1 MRFHVNELRSRASR
15 LAHHPR
21 TRTVVIWLVAIF
33 IVIGVLGALV
43 APPLLRGKL
52 ASALSEKLHRQV
64 SIEQIRINPYAMT
77 ATIRGFL
84 MKERQGSATEVSF
97 DEIHVN
103 LELESLFRLGPVLK
117 EIRLVKPYIN
127 LVRSENGAY
136 NFTDI
141 IDEFMAGP
149 SGPTPRFSLNNIQ
162 IIDGKIDFDDRPK
175 KTKHTISAI
184 RIGVPFVSSLPSF
197 VDIKVQPEFYAL
209 VDNAPLKIGGE
220 AKPFKDTRESN
231 FHLNLDNVQL
241 PKYLEYSPVKLNFT
255 MPSGQLNA
263 QLTASFQTAK
273 NKPAALA
280 ISGKLGLKDL
290 VLEQEGNT
298 PLVKFPSFD
307 VVVDKYEVFAN
318 RAALKM
324 VKATGTELQLT
335 RNRNG
340 DLNLASL
347 VTVPASQTDA
357 PPKKESTPFNY
368 HVEEIQIESGK
379 LLFIDQGLEKPYRT
393 QLQNIHLNIK
403 GLTNELE
410 KKANVELSFET
421 DANERFNHTGVLQL
435 KPLMSDGTVAVEG
448 LRPAGFR
455 LYYQNVFIG
464 DIRDGLFDLSTRYS
478 LEQKSDKTELK
489 LTELNA
495 AVRSLNLGEAGQRET
510 MWRLPLLAI
519 KETTVDVNN
528 KAIVIGR
535 IEGRD
540 GNGSV
545 QRNADGSLNF
555 DRLIKSQPANFPST
569 VQSKKDDTGWKV
581 EVKEIA
587 VERFNIN
594 FEDRTPA
601 TPAKIN
607 FSDLSIRGEKFSNAK
622 NQSGKAIIQ
631 TKINNRGL
639 IRLVGTV
646 GTQPAVVKFAVE
658 GRDIDLLPFQSYL
671 ENHINFLLTGGQVGT
686 KGNLIFDA
694 SGEGPAKVS
703 YAGNVQITDF
713 ATVEKDGSQDLLKW
727 KSLNLDGIQ
736 FTLEPMQLRIN
747 EINLADFY
755 SRLILGADGK
765 MNVQKLAA
773 QKTENKGA
781 LQTKQEKPAETLAA
795 PPASEKR
802 ITIGKINLQ
811 GGNVNFSDFF
821 IKPNYSANLTGFQGA
836 ISELKPETPGDIE
849 IHAKLDNAAPV
860 DIIGK
865 INPLAKDLYLDIKVD
880 ATDIDLSPMSPY
892 SGRYVGYG
900 IERGKLTF
908 NVQYKIENRKLSAQN
923 KIILNQLTFGE
934 RVESPDATKL
944 PVLLAVALLKD
955 RNGVMDINLPIGG
968 SLDDPQFSVG
978 GIVWQIIVNILV
990 KAVTSPFALLG
1001 SVFGAGGGGGEE
1013 LSFIEFDYGRAT
1025 LPQTAEAKLKT
1036 LATAMSNR
1044 PALKLDISGRVD
1056 PTNDLDGLKHASI
1069 ERKMKAR
1076 KMRELVRQ
1084 GNAPKSV
1091 DDVQI
1096 DKTEYERYLKA
1107 AYSDES
1113 FPKPRNLIGLAKD
1126 LPVAEVEALML
1137 KYATAT
1143 DEDLRDLTNRRA
1155 QTVRDGLL
1163 ATHQV
1168 TADRLFIVA
1177 AKPLTKEEQD
1187 KVKAKSSRVDF
1198 SLR

>member
-1 MRFHVNELRSRASR
+1 MALDTHQLRTQAAELAR
-15 LAHHPR
+15 HPR
-21 TRTVVIWLVAIF
+21 TRKIVIWAISLVVGF
-33 IVIGVLGALV
+33 GVLLGLA

-52 ASALSEKLHRQV
+52 ASELAKKFHREV
-64 SIEQIRINPYAMT
+64 SIEQIRINPYTMT
-77 ATIRGFL
+77 ATVRGFL
-84 MKERQGSATEVSF
+84 MKERQSTATAVSF
-97 DEIHVN
+97 DEIYLN

-117 EIRLVKPYIN
+117 EIRLLKPYIN
-127 LVRSENGAY
+127 LVRDDNGAY
-136 NFTDI
+136 NFKDI

-149 SGPTPRFSLNNIQ
+149 SGPTPRFALNNIQ
-162 IIDGKIDFDDRPK
+162 IIDGKIDFDDRPEQS
-175 KTKHTISAI
+175 KHTVSAI

-231 FHLNLDNVQL
+231 FHLNLANVEL

-255 MPSGQLNA
+255 MPSGHLNA

-273 NKPAALA
+273 DKPAALV
-280 ISGKLGLKDL
+280 ISGNIGLKDL
-290 VLEQEGNT
+290 VLEQEGT
-298 PLVKFPSFD
+298 APLVKFPSFD
-307 VVVDKYEVFAN
+307 VVVDKYDVFAN

-324 VKATGTELQLT
+324 IKATGTELHLT

-357 PPKKESTPFNY
+357 PPKKESTAFNY
-368 HVEEIQIESGK
+368 HVEEILIESGK

-421 DANERFNHTGVLQL
+421 DAKERFNHTGVLQL
-435 KPLMSDGTVAVEG
+435 TPLMADGKLAVEG

-464 DIRDGLFDLSTRYS
+464 EIRDGLFDLSTRYS

-489 LTELNA
+489 LTDLNA
-495 AVRSLNLGEAGQRET
+495 AVRSLNLAEAGQRET
-510 MWRLPLLAI
+510 MWRLPMLAI
-519 KETTVDVNN
+519 KETTVDLSN

-540 GNGSV
+540 GSGSV

-555 DRLIKSQPANFPST
+555 DRLIKSQPANSPST
-569 VQSKKDDTGWKV
+569 VPSKKDDTGWKI
-581 EVKEIA
+581 EVKQIA

-594 FEDRTPA
+594 FEDRTLA

-607 FSDLSIRGEKFSNAK
+607 FSDLLIQGEKFSNAK
-622 NQSGKAIIQ
+622 NQSGKVTIQ

-639 IRLVGTV
+639 IRLVGTA
-646 GTQPAVVKFAVE
+646 GAQPAVVKFAVE

-671 ENHINFLLTGGQVGT
+671 ENQINFLLTGGQVGA

-713 ATVEKDGSQDLLKW
+713 ATVEKNGAQDLLKW

-736 FTLEPMQLRIN
+736 FALEPMQLRIN

-765 MNVQKLAA
+765 MNLQKLTP
-773 QKTENKGA
+773 QKSENKA
-781 LQTKQEKPAETLAA
+781 AVDAQPEKPAEAPVA
-795 PPASEKR
+795 PPASERR

-821 IKPNYSANLTGFQGA
+821 IKPNYSANLTDFQGA
-836 ISELKPETPGDIE
+836 ISALTPETPGDIE
-849 IHAKLDNAAPV
+849 IHAKLDKAAPV
-860 DIIGK
+860 DIVGK
-865 INPLAKDLYLDIKVD
+865 INPLAKELFLDIKVD

-892 SGRYVGYG
+892 SSRYVGYG

-934 RVESPDATKL
+934 KVDSPDATKL

-978 GIVWQIIVNILV
+978 GIVWQLIVNILV

-1001 SVFGAGGGGGEE
+1001 SLFGGGGGEE
-1013 LSFIEFDYGRAT
+1013 LSFIEFDYGRAA
-1025 LPQTAEAKLKT
+1025 LPQTAEAKVKT

-1056 PTNDLDGLKHASI
+1056 RTNDLDGLKHAAI
-1069 ERKMKAR
+1069 ERKMKAQ

-1084 GNAPKSV
+1084 GSAPKSV

-1096 DKTEYERYLKA
+1096 DKAEYERYLKA
-1107 AYSDES
+1107 AYSGES

-1126 LPVAEVEALML
+1126 LPVSEVEALML

-1143 DEDLRDLTNRRA
+1143 DDDLRELANRRA
-1155 QTVRDGLL
+1155 QAVRERLL
-1163 ATHQV
+1163 ATNQV

-1198 SLR
+1198 SLK

>member
-1 MRFHVNELRSRASR
+1 M
-15 LAHHPR
+15 
-21 TRTVVIWLVAIF
+21 
-33 IVIGVLGALV
+33 
-43 APPLLRGKL
+43 
-52 ASALSEKLHRQV
+52 
-64 SIEQIRINPYAMT
+64 
-77 ATIRGFL
+77 
-84 MKERQGSATEVSF
+84 
-97 DEIHVN
+97 
-103 LELESLFRLGPVLK
+103 
-117 EIRLVKPYIN
+117 
-127 LVRSENGAY
+127 
-136 NFTDI
+136 
-141 IDEFMAGP
+141 
-149 SGPTPRFSLNNIQ
+149 
-162 IIDGKIDFDDRPK
+162 
-175 KTKHTISAI
+175 
-184 RIGVPFVSSLPSF
+184 
-197 VDIKVQPEFYAL
+197 
-209 VDNAPLKIGGE
+209 
-220 AKPFKDTRESN
+220 
-231 FHLNLDNVQL
+231 QL

-263 QLTASFQTAK
+263 KLTASFQTAK
-273 NKPAALA
+273 DKPAALA
-280 ISGKLGLKDL
+280 ISGNLGLRDL
-290 VLEQEGNT
+290 VLQQDGNT

-307 VVVDKYEVFAN
+307 VVVDKYDVFAN

-324 VKATGTELQLT
+324 VKATGTELHLT

-347 VTVPASQTDA
+347 VTFPASQNDA

-368 HVEEIQIESGK
+368 HVEEILIESGN

-393 QLQNIHLNIK
+393 QLQNVHLSIK
-403 GLTNELE
+403 GLTNEPE
-410 KKANVELSFET
+410 KKADVELSFES
-421 DANERFNHTGVLQL
+421 DAKERFHHTGALQL
-435 KPLMSDGTVAVEG
+435 TPLMADGKLAIEG

-455 LYYQNVFIG
+455 LYYQTVFIG

-495 AVRSLNLGEAGQRET
+495 VVRSLNLTETGQRET

-528 KAIVIGR
+528 KTVVIGR
-535 IEGRD
+535 IECRD
-540 GNGSV
+540 GSGFV
-545 QRNADGSLNF
+545 QRNADGSLNY
-555 DRLIKSQPANFPST
+555 DRLIKSQPANSPST
-569 VQSKKDDTGWKV
+569 GPSKKDDTGWKI
-581 EVKEIA
+581 EVKQIA

-594 FEDRTPA
+594 FEDRAPA

-607 FSDLSIRGEKFSNAK
+607 FSDLSIRGENFSNAK
-622 NQSGKAIIQ
+622 NQRGKAIIQ

-639 IRLVGTV
+639 IRLVGTA
-646 GTQPAVVKFAVE
+646 GAQPTVVNFAVE
-658 GRDIDLLPFQSYL
+658 GRDVDLLPFQSYL
-671 ENHINFLLTGGQVGT
+671 ENQVNFLLTGGQVGT
-686 KGNLIFDA
+686 KGNLTFDA

-703 YAGNVQITDF
+703 YEGNVQITDF
-713 ATVEKDGSQDLLKW
+713 ATVETGGSQDLLKW

-736 FTLEPMQLRIN
+736 FALEPMQLRIN

-765 MNVQKLAA
+765 MNLQKLTA
-773 QKTENKGA
+773 QRTENKDA
-781 LQTKQEKPAETLAA
+781 LETKPEKPAEAPAAA
-795 PPASEKR
+795 PSSERR

-821 IKPNYSANLTGFQGA
+821 IKPNYTANLTGFQGT

-860 DIIGK
+860 DISGK

-1001 SVFGAGGGGGEE
+1001 AAFGGGGGGDE
-1013 LSFIEFDYGRAT
+1013 LSYIEFDNGRAN
-1025 LPQTAEAKLKT
+1025 LNQAAQAKIAT
-1036 LATAMSNR
+1036 LAKALNNR
-1044 PALKLDISGRVD
+1044 PALNLELSGRVD
-1056 PTNDLDGLKHASI
+1056 PATDLEGLKRVGI
-1069 ERKMKAR
+1069 ERKVNAQKL
-1076 KMRELVRQ
+1076 KDLVRR
-1084 GNAPKSV
+1084 GEALKSV
-1091 DDVQI
+1091 DDVQV
-1096 DKTEYERYLKA
+1096 DGGEYAQYLKA
-1107 AYSDES
+1107 AYGEES
-1113 FPKPRNLIGLAKD
+1113 FPKPRNIIGLAQD
-1126 LPVAEVEALML
+1126 LPVAEMEKLMMQ
-1137 KYATAT
+1137 YA
-1143 DEDLRDLTNRRA
+1143 
-1155 QTVRDGLL
+1155 
-1163 ATHQV
+1163 
-1168 TADRLFIVA
+1168 
-1177 AKPLTKEEQD
+1177 
-1187 KVKAKSSRVDF
+1187 KAGDDDMR
-1198 SLR
+1198 

>member
-1 MRFHVNELRSRASR
+1 MAIDAKALRNRATEIAR
-15 LAHHPR
+15 HPR
-21 TRTVVIWLVAIF
+21 TRRITIWFVSIVVA
-33 IVIGVLGALV
+33 IGVLGALV

-52 ASALSEKLHRQV
+52 AAVLSDKLHRAV
-64 SIEQIRINPYAMT
+64 TIEQIRINPYTMT
-77 ATIRGFL
+77 ATLRGFL
-84 MKERQGSATEVSF
+84 MKERQSTAAAVSF
-97 DEIHVN
+97 DEIYVN

-127 LVRSENGAY
+127 LVRNENGAY
-136 NFTDI
+136 NFTDL

-162 IIDGKIDFDDRPK
+162 IIDGKIDFDDRPEQ
-175 KTKHTISAI
+175 TKHTVSAI

-197 VDIKVQPEFYAL
+197 VDIKVQPDFYAL
-209 VDNAPLKIGGE
+209 VDNAPVKIGGE

-231 FHLNLDNVQL
+231 FHFNLDNVQL

-263 QLTASFQTAK
+263 KLTASFQTAK
-273 NKPAALA
+273 DKPAALA
-280 ISGKLGLKDL
+280 ISGNLGLRDL
-290 VLEQEGNT
+290 VLQQDGNT

-307 VVVDKYEVFAN
+307 VEVDKYDVFAN

-324 VKATGTELQLT
+324 VKATGTELHLT

-347 VTVPASQTDA
+347 VTFPASQNDA

-368 HVEEIQIESGK
+368 HVEEILIESGN

-393 QLQNIHLNIK
+393 QLQNVHLSIK
-403 GLTNELE
+403 GLTNEPE
-410 KKANVELSFET
+410 KKADVELSFES
-421 DANERFNHTGVLQL
+421 DAKERFTHTGALQL
-435 KPLMSDGTVAVEG
+435 TPLMADGKLEIEG

-455 LYYQNVFIG
+455 LYYQTVFIG
-464 DIRDGLFDLSTRYS
+464 DIRDGLFDLSTHYF

-495 AVRSLNLGEAGQRET
+495 VVRSFNLTEAGQRET

-528 KAIVIGR
+528 KTVVIGR

-540 GNGSV
+540 GSGFV
-545 QRNADGSLNF
+545 QRNADKSLNY
-555 DRLIKSQPANFPST
+555 DRLIKSQPATSPST
-569 VQSKKDDTGWKV
+569 VPSKKDDTGWKI
-581 EVKEIA
+581 EVKQIA

-594 FEDRTPA
+594 FEDRAPA

-607 FSDLSIRGEKFSNAK
+607 FSDLSIRGENFSNAK
-622 NQSGKAIIQ
+622 NQRGKAIIQ

-639 IRLVGTV
+639 IRLVGTA
-646 GTQPAVVKFAVE
+646 GAQPTVVSFAVE
-658 GRDIDLLPFQSYL
+658 GRDVDLLPFQSYL
-671 ENHINFLLTGGQVGT
+671 ENQVNFLLTGGQVGT
-686 KGNLIFDA
+686 KGTLTFDA

-703 YAGNVQITDF
+703 YEGNVQITDF
-713 ATVEKDGSQDLLKW
+713 ATVETNGSQDLLKW

-736 FTLEPMQLRIN
+736 FALEPMQLRIN

-765 MNVQKLAA
+765 INLQKLTPQKPEKKDAA
-773 QKTENKGA
+773 E
-781 LQTKQEKPAETLAA
+781 TKAEKPAETPIAQ
-795 PPASEKR
+795 PASEKR

-821 IKPNYSANLTGFQGA
+821 IKPNYTANLTGFQGT

-860 DIIGK
+860 DIVGK

-908 NVQYKIENRKLSAQN
+908 NVQYKVENRKLSAQN

-1001 SVFGAGGGGGEE
+1001 AAFGGGGGEE

-1025 LPQTAEAKLKT
+1025 IPQAAEAKLKNI
-1036 LATAMSNR
+1036 ATAMSNR
-1044 PALKLDISGRVD
+1044 PAVKLDISGRVD
-1056 PTNDLDGLKHASI
+1056 PINDIVGLKQASI
-1069 ERKMKAR
+1069 ERKMKAQKLR
-1076 KMRELVRQ
+1076 DLVRQ
-1084 GNAPKSV
+1084 GTAPKSV

-1096 DKTEYERYLKA
+1096 DKAEYERYLKA

-1126 LPVAEVEALML
+1126 LPVAEMEGLML
-1137 KYATAT
+1137 KNATAT
-1143 DEDLRDLTNRRA
+1143 DDDLRELANRRA
-1155 QTVRDGLL
+1155 QAVRDRLL
-1163 ATHQV
+1163 SLGQV
-1168 TADRLFIVA
+1168 TVDRVFIVA
-1177 AKPLTKEEQD
+1177 SKPAAEDEKS
-1187 KVKAKSSRVDF
+1187 KAKASRVDF

>member
-1 MRFHVNELRSRASR
+1 MATDAKELRKRASEIAR
-15 LAHHPR
+15 HPR
-21 TRTVVIWLVAIF
+21 TRKIAIWIVAIT
-33 IVIGVLGALV
+33 VAIGILGALV

-52 ASALSEKLHRQV
+52 AAVLTDKLHRAV
-64 SIEQIRINPYAMT
+64 TIEQIRINPYTMT
-77 ATIRGFL
+77 ATVRGFL
-84 MKERQGSATEVSF
+84 MKERQSAATAVSF
-97 DEIHVN
+97 DEIYVN

-127 LVRSENGAY
+127 LVRNENGAY
-136 NFTDI
+136 NFTDL

-162 IIDGKIDFDDRPK
+162 IIDGKIDFDDRPEQ
-175 KTKHTISAI
+175 TKHTVSAI

-197 VDIKVQPEFYAL
+197 VDIKVEPDFYAL

-220 AKPFKDTRESN
+220 AKPFKDTRESS

-263 QLTASFQTAK
+263 KLTVSFQTAK
-273 NKPAALA
+273 DKSAALA
-280 ISGKLGLKDL
+280 ISGNLGLRDL
-290 VLEQEGNT
+290 VLQQDGNT
-298 PLVKFPSFD
+298 PLIKLPSFD
-307 VVVDKYEVFAN
+307 AVVDTYDVFAN

-324 VKATGTELQLT
+324 VKATGVGLYLT

-347 VTVPASQTDA
+347 VTFPASQTDA

-368 HVEEIQIESGK
+368 HVEEILIESGN

-393 QLQNIHLNIK
+393 QLQNIRLDIK
-403 GLTNELE
+403 GLTNEPE

-421 DANERFNHTGVLQL
+421 DAKERFNHTGVLQL
-435 KPLMSDGTVAVEG
+435 TPLMADGKLEIEG

-455 LYYQNVFIG
+455 LYYQTVFIG

-495 AVRSLNLGEAGQRET
+495 VVRSLNLTEAGQRET
-510 MWRLPLLAI
+510 MWRLPLLTI

-528 KAIVIGR
+528 KAVVIGR

-540 GNGSV
+540 GSGFV
-545 QRNADGSLNF
+545 QRNADGSLNYN
-555 DRLIKSQPANFPST
+555 RLIKSQPANSPST
-569 VQSKKDDTGWKV
+569 VPSKKDDTGWKI
-581 EVKEIA
+581 EIKQIA

-594 FEDRTPA
+594 FEDRAPA

-607 FSDLSIRGEKFSNAK
+607 FSDISIRGENFSTAK
-622 NQSGKAIIQ
+622 NQRGKAIIQ

-639 IRLVGTV
+639 IRLVGTA
-646 GTQPAVVKFAVE
+646 GAQPMVVSLAVE
-658 GRDIDLLPFQSYL
+658 GRDVDLLPFQSYL
-671 ENHINFLLTGGQVGT
+671 ENQVNLLLTGGQVGT
-686 KGNLIFDA
+686 KGTLTLDA

-703 YAGNVQITDF
+703 YEGNVQITDF
-713 ATVEKDGSQDLLKW
+713 ATVETSGSQDLLKW

-736 FTLEPMQLRIN
+736 FALEPMQLRIN

-765 MNVQKLAA
+765 MNLQKLTA
-773 QKTENKGA
+773 QKTENKDA
-781 LQTKQEKPAETLAA
+781 LKTKTDKPAEAPVAA
-795 PPASEKR
+795 PSSERR

-821 IKPNYSANLTGFQGA
+821 IKPNYSANLTGFQGT

-860 DIIGK
+860 DISGK

-978 GIVWQIIVNILV
+978 GIVWQIILNILV

-1001 SVFGAGGGGGEE
+1001 SVFGGGSAEE
-1013 LSFIEFDYGRAT
+1013 LSYVEYDYGRAS
-1025 LPQTAEAKLKT
+1025 LNEAAQSKIAAVAK
-1036 LATAMSNR
+1036 AMSNR
-1044 PALKLDISGRVD
+1044 PSVNLELSGRVD
-1056 PTNDLDGLKHASI
+1056 PATDLEGLKRVGI
-1069 ERKMKAR
+1069 ERKVKAQ
-1076 KMRELVRQ
+1076 KLKELVRR
-1084 GNAPKSV
+1084 GEAVKSV
-1091 DDVQI
+1091 DEVRIEDS
-1096 DKTEYERYLKA
+1096 EYPQYLKA
-1107 AYSDES
+1107 AYGEES
-1113 FPKPRNLIGLAKD
+1113 FPKPRNLIGLARD
-1126 LPVAEVEALML
+1126 LPVPEMEKLMMQHAKASDDDMRL
-1137 KYATAT
+1137 LA
-1143 DEDLRDLTNRRA
+1143 NQRA
-1155 QTVRDGLL
+1155 QAIRDALL
-1163 ATHQV
+1163 ATKLV

-1177 AKPLTKEEQD
+1177 AKPLSAEEAA
-1187 KVKAKSSRVDF
+1187 KIKAKPNRVDF
-1198 SLR
+1198 ALK